1 MYQIIVLEFTSSYLF
16 SLVDFEVISNILK
29 YIKVKLEINF
39 LTQNS
44 RTFFLLDFQSSRL
57 EGTEKIFALEKYLD

>member
-29 YIKVKLEINF
+29 YINVKLEINF